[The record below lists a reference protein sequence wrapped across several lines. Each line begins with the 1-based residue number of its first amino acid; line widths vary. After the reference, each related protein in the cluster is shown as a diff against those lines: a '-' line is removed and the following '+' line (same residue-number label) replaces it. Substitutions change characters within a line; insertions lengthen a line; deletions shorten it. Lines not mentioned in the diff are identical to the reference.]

1 MPLQIRGGAVS
12 LATILS
18 LQGTGEGRVKI
29 RRRREEG
36 ARRRGWWRAR
46 RSGAVELEEGEGV
59 SDSGV
64 WMTPGRRLSVQ
75 VPEARP
81 ELTPRPRSGG
91 ELDTAPAGA
100 GKRRSFSLTLVS
112 PVVSP
117 LATVTD
123 GRRAREKDRQALR
136 TEGNL
141 GHRHTNS
148 PSVSCRLQ
156 DAPSSSTSMLG
167 PSSPGLMPT
176 SFHLQPLLE
185 RPQR

>member
-1 MPLQIRGGAVS
+1 MPLQIRGGTVS

-18 LQGTGEGRVKI
+18 LRGAGGGRVEI

-36 ARRRGWWRAR
+36 ARSGGWVR
-46 RSGAVELEEGEGV
+46 RSGAVELEEGGV
-59 SDSGV
+59 PDSRV
-64 WMTPGRRLSVQ
+64 SMTPGRGVSVQ

-81 ELTPRPRSGG
+81 ELTPRPGSGG

-123 GRRAREKDRQALR
+123 RRRAREKDR
-136 TEGNL
+136 
-141 GHRHTNS
+141 
-148 PSVSCRLQ
+148 
-156 DAPSSSTSMLG
+156 
-167 PSSPGLMPT
+167 
-176 SFHLQPLLE
+176 
-185 RPQR
+185 